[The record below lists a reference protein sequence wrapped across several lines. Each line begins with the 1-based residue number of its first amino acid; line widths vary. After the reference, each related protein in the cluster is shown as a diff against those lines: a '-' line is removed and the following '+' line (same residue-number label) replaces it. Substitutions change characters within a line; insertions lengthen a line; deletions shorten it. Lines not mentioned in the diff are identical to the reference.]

1 MYIDYKCTIWK
12 RIEFNSLNEFSD
24 AVKLLKET
32 GTIDS
37 INFEN
42 TYISDLLET
51 EEEMSSEENQ
61 ASTKEAYIIKNNKPE
76 LIFEI

>member
-61 ASTKEAYIIKNNKPE
+61 ASTKEAYIIKNNKTE

>member
-37 INFEN
+37 INLEN

>member
-24 AVKLLKET
+24 AIKLLKET

-37 INFEN
+37 INLEN

-61 ASTKEAYIIKNNKPE
+61 APTKEAYIITTNKHK
-76 LIFEI
+76 LIFTI

>member
-24 AVKLLKET
+24 AIKLLKET

-37 INFEN
+37 INLEN

-61 ASTKEAYIIKNNKPE
+61 APTKEAYIIKNNEHK
-76 LIFEI
+76 LIFTI

>member
-32 GTIDS
+32 GTINS

>member
-12 RIEFNSLNEFSD
+12 RIEFNSLNEFYD

-61 ASTKEAYIIKNNKPE
+61 APTKEAYIIKNNKTE